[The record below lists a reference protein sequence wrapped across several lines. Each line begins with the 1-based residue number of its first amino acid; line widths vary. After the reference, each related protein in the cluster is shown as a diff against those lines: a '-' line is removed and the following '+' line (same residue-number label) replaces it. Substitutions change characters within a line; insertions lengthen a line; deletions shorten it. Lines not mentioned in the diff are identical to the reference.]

1 MVTHTFKSKEAKAK
15 MGEVVASMKMEDIVK
30 SMTGETAK
38 CQMTWNTPG
47 ETLTMFCWWKG
58 TDPDAINKQLESM
71 NDFFEPHQ
79 FYLRAKEPHP
89 GEQKFRDL
97 FLFHKPFLENRGQH
111 RYCPIYIVPNPYCP

>member
-1 MVTHTFKSKEAKAK
+1 MKNYMVTHTFKSKEAKAK
-15 MGEVVASMKMEDIVK
+15 MGEVVASMIQEFHQMEDIVK
-30 SMTGETAK
+30 SMTGENKNAK

-79 FYLRAKEPHP
+79 FTVECTDDVMDYNAS
-89 GEQKFRDL
+89 
-97 FLFHKPFLENRGQH
+97 
-111 RYCPIYIVPNPYCP
+111 